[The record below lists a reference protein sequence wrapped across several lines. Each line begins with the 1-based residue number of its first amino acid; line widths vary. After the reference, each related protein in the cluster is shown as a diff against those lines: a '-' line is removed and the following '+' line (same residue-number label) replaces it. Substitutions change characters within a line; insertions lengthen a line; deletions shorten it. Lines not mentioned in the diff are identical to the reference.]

1 MEKGKGKKL
10 PSLDKASGSR
20 PKSPESQ
27 RSARGKGQSSS
38 KGSSKSGVDSK
49 QPSSRSVKAK
59 PKSPAKAPSAEDSG
73 RDETSDP
80 LPDAERDPLE
90 SVSEGPKN
98 APEELEEEPSAQAA
112 EEAAEEPSER
122 TVEALVE
129 TAAEDLAAD
138 GDFLSH
144 VASVHRSLALAA
156 AEEASQF
163 STEDMPEESS
173 APAAVD
179 PGLLMWP
186 SVALAAPA
194 EALQAFEAAAAMAD
208 AEPTKVA
215 SVPLGDNGGWGLSL
229 EAERIPTPHT
239 TTTPPPQLGTAEKE
253 ATEEEEEDDDADDDE
268 EEHEGNVWCSLPIE
282 DGTLLDAGTF
292 AQRCVLLSAA
302 RLRLLIALVLTS

>member
-38 KGSSKSGVDSK
+38 KGSSKSGADSK

-59 PKSPAKAPSAEDSG
+59 PKSPDPAKAPSAEDSG

-129 TAAEDLAAD
+129 TAAAEDLAAD

-156 AEEASQF
+156 GFVGVHGDARAAVCRVSGLHETASRRAERPHWVARRLEGWKVCRSAGLF
-163 STEDMPEESS
+163 CS
-173 APAAVD
+173 APAAQTHRCASRDSGYSFGCTYPARSRTGESIRRVSF
-179 PGLLMWP
+179 PP
-186 SVALAAPA
+186 SPVLVPHSRQRNPRPPV
-194 EALQAFEAAAAMAD
+194 LVPPLSHLPFFRRRWIVVGNLKLCVFEHVIFICG
-208 AEPTKVA
+208 KF
-215 SVPLGDNGGWGLSL
+215 VPLYF
-229 EAERIPTPHT
+229 I
-239 TTTPPPQLGTAEKE
+239 
-253 ATEEEEEDDDADDDE
+253 
-268 EEHEGNVWCSLPIE
+268 
-282 DGTLLDAGTF
+282 
-292 AQRCVLLSAA
+292 
-302 RLRLLIALVLTS
+302 